1 MGRENPSNT
10 IHRLQKKVIK
20 SYFSTISYQYK
31 KLPFQQC
38 YKIMK
43 ESLDKCNSL
52 EKLDNSG
59 SFHSRISYS
68 LKTAEN

>member
-1 MGRENPSNT
+1 MGRE
-10 IHRLQKKVIK
+10 ILQTPFIYCRKKLSSLILAP
-20 SYFSTISYQYK
+20 YLISIK
-31 KLPFQQC
+31 KLPFQQS

-68 LKTAEN
+68 LKNAEN